1 MHPQDVHKSLF
12 EMRNEPLDLTTV
24 IREEG
29 EIQTLCGSVDS
40 FNVNEAAEI
49 SRTAKR
55 RPTPNE
61 LEFGLFVRR
70 LTQDQLDHRLPITQQ
85 PRSILSQI
93 EHACRREFPQFDSK
107 QIRLKIRAQLKLH
120 RRNIKRS
127 QSRTSVNASK
137 QMKRNRLRP
146 LLPLT
151 PMEGPSTSSTGPPV
165 RTCPGMSESSGQSD
179 LYSQQTAKFGKDWAS
194 PNIFINTMVP
204 PITISSVCNTL
215 SPAMLFPQSFQGK
228 SAPVQATEALHSIAG
243 HPLLSAIISGLQTGS
258 LPPPNT
264 SENQNTKPVD
274 SPDLCTPGMLDLSS
288 NKLKVDPAVAE
299 NSDLATRAAPELIIP
314 FPSVTPNS
322 SVPVTDVTPS
332 HPQVLAASLRFN
344 ARLLM
349 QSAQLFE
356 LFGRTAAA
364 SSLLT
369 TNRNT
374 ECE

>member
-1 MHPQDVHKSLF
+1 MHPQDVHKSSF
-12 EMRNEPLDLTTV
+12 EMRNEPLDLT
-24 IREEG
+24 
-29 EIQTLCGSVDS
+29 
-40 FNVNEAAEI
+40 
-49 SRTAKR
+49 
-55 RPTPNE
+55 
-61 LEFGLFVRR
+61 LFVRR

-85 PRSILSQI
+85 PRSILSEI

-127 QSRTSVNASK
+127 QIRTSLNASK
-137 QMKRNRLRP
+137 QLKRNRLRP

-151 PMEGPSTSSTGPPV
+151 SMEGPSTSSTGPPV
-165 RTCPGMSESSGQSD
+165 RTCAGISESSSQSD
-179 LYSQQTAKFGKDWAS
+179 LYSQQTAKFDKDLAL

-204 PITISSVCNTL
+204 PITISSLCNTL

-228 SAPVQATEALHSIAG
+228 SAPLQATEAPHSIAG
-243 HPLLSAIISGLQTGS
+243 HPLLSAIISGVRTGS
-258 LPPPNT
+258 FPQSNT
-264 SENQNTKPVD
+264 SANQNTKPVD
-274 SPDLCTPGMLDLSS
+274 SPDLCTLDMLDLSS
-288 NKLKVDPAVAE
+288 NKLKADPAVAE
-299 NSDLATRAAPELIIP
+299 NSDSATRATPELIIP
-314 FPSVTPNS
+314 FPSVTPNIS
-322 SVPVTDVTPS
+322 GPATDVTVS

-369 TNRNT
+369 ANRNT